1 MTINLKTAQKQEA
14 IKRLKALG
22 VMDDVLTAFVND
34 DIVYKSEYLN
44 RLFPAVLYHLDTTE
58 QQIVSDFEKEY
69 EALVYHIQKVS
80 TDFGDLYSLFYVSS
94 HRPEWKADNDELA
107 DGYAFVYVYNASYPE
122 LSEFGS
128 ISFEPAMGGIVRTS

>member
-1 MTINLKTAQKQEA
+1 MAINLKTAQKQEA
-14 IKRLKALG
+14 IKRLKALE

-44 RLFPAVLYHLDTTE
+44 RVFPAVLYHLDTTE
-58 QQIVSDFEKEY
+58 QQIVSDFEKEC
-69 EALVYHIQKVS
+69 EALVYHVQKVS

-94 HRPEWKADNDELA
+94 ERSEWKADNDDLA

-128 ISFEPAMGGIVRTS
+128 ISFEPAMGGVIRTS

>member
-1 MTINLKTAQKQEA
+1 MAINLKTAQKQEA
-14 IKRLKALG
+14 IKRLKALE

-34 DIVYKSEYLN
+34 GIVYKSEYLN
-44 RLFPAVLYHLDTTE
+44 RVFPAALYHLDTTE
-58 QQIVSDFEKEY
+58 QQIVSDFEKEC

-94 HRPEWKADNDELA
+94 ERSEWKADNDDLA

-128 ISFEPAMGGIVRTS
+128 ISFEPAMGGVVRTS

>member
-1 MTINLKTAQKQEA
+1 MAINLKTAQKQEA
-14 IKRLKALG
+14 IKRLKALE

-44 RLFPAVLYHLDTTE
+44 RVFPAVLYHLDTTE
-58 QQIVSDFEKEY
+58 QQIVSDFEKEC

-80 TDFGDLYSLFYVSS
+80 ADFGDLYSLFYVSS
-94 HRPEWKADNDELA
+94 ERSEWKADNDDLA

-128 ISFEPAMGGIVRTS
+128 ISFEPAMGGVVRTS

>member
-1 MTINLKTAQKQEA
+1 MTINLKTVQKQEA
-14 IKRLKALG
+14 IKRLKALE
-22 VMDDVLTAFVND
+22 VMDEVLTAFVND

-44 RLFPAVLYHLDTTE
+44 RVFPAVLYHLDATE
-58 QQIVSDFEKEY
+58 QQIVSDFEKEC

-94 HRPEWKADNDELA
+94 ERSEWKADNDDLA

-128 ISFEPAMGGIVRTS
+128 ISFEPAMGGVVRTS

>member
-1 MTINLKTAQKQEA
+1 MAINLKTAQKQEA
-14 IKRLKALG
+14 IKRLKALE
-22 VMDDVLTAFVND
+22 VMDEVLTAFVND

-44 RLFPAVLYHLDTTE
+44 RVFPAVLYYLDTTE
-58 QQIVSDFEKEY
+58 QQIVFDFEKEC
-69 EALVYHIQKVS
+69 EALVYHVQKVS

-94 HRPEWKADNDELA
+94 ERSEWKADNDDLA

-128 ISFEPAMGGIVRTS
+128 ISFKPAMGGVVRTS

>member
-14 IKRLKALG
+14 IKRLKALE
-22 VMDDVLTAFVND
+22 VMDEVLTAFVND

-44 RLFPAVLYHLDTTE
+44 RVFPAALYHLDTTE
-58 QQIVSDFEKEY
+58 QQIVSDFEKEC

-94 HRPEWKADNDELA
+94 ERSEWKADNDDLA

-128 ISFEPAMGGIVRTS
+128 ISFEPAMGGVVRTS

>member
-1 MTINLKTAQKQEA
+1 MAIDLKTAQKQEA
-14 IKRLKALG
+14 IKRLKALE

-44 RLFPAVLYHLDTTE
+44 RVFPAVLYHLDTTE
-58 QQIVSDFEKEY
+58 QQIVSDFEKEC
-69 EALVYHIQKVS
+69 EALVYHVQKVS

-94 HRPEWKADNDELA
+94 ERSEWKADNDDLA

-128 ISFEPAMGGIVRTS
+128 ISFEPAMGGVVRTS